1 MKRGNSGPPGHSM
14 LPNLDH
20 SVRCKMNFADETLL
34 GLGPTHAHRSRGTDL
49 TPSIQLKVTQHIASV
64 KRNENF

>member
-1 MKRGNSGPPGHSM
+1 M

>member
-1 MKRGNSGPPGHSM
+1 MKHYWVWDRHTRTGVVH
-14 LPNLDH
+14 
-20 SVRCKMNFADETLL
+20 
-34 GLGPTHAHRSRGTDL
+34 GTDL